1 MCESLCDRRISYG
14 DNGIDIHQA
23 ATMKGNGKAS
33 TASTEKIIS
42 SDELDP
48 EEAQSGKREG
58 AKLKRVFG
66 VLDATAHIVGGI
78 IGSGIFISPKVRR
91 MTDDG

>member
-1 MCESLCDRRISYG
+1 MCESLCGRRISNG
-14 DNGIDIHQA
+14 GNGIDIYQA

-33 TASTEKIIS
+33 TASTEKIIFG
-42 SDELDP
+42 DELDP

-66 VLDATAHIVGGI
+66 A
-78 IGSGIFISPKVRR
+78 IS
-91 MTDDG
+91 